1 MLRYATDLG
10 IVAAPCLCGKKES
23 GPVGRLTTF
32 LLFCR
37 ITNVG
42 YRLFMTITQT
52 ISMEGQFLHLMSVE
66 KEMMNVKLYMN
77 S

>member
-42 YRLFMTITQT
+42 YRLFMTDNSNYFDGRT
-52 ISMEGQFLHLMSVE
+52 IFAS
-66 KEMMNVKLYMN
+66 NVSGKGN
-77 S
+77 DEC